1 MEETRSTSVVAHKTI
16 QLLFL
21 LYSEIEN
28 KEGYDT
34 TVWIPTNL
42 ADSIYIL
49 QTAMLVGNGFG
60 VYYSCG
66 NLSITGGNPRFNCKS
81 NEDPIT
87 YPCFKSGGPNIIG
100 YELHT
105 GEKLSVS

>member
-1 MEETRSTSVVAHKTI
+1 MEETRSASVVAHKAI
-16 QLLFL
+16 QSLFL
-21 LYSEIEN
+21 LRSEIED

-34 TVWIPTNL
+34 TVGIPTNL
-42 ADSIYIL
+42 PDGIYIL

-66 NLSITGGNPRFNCKS
+66 KLSITGGNPSFNCKS
-81 NEDPIT
+81 DEDPIT

-100 YELHT
+100 HELHT
-105 GEKLSVS
+105 GKKWSVS